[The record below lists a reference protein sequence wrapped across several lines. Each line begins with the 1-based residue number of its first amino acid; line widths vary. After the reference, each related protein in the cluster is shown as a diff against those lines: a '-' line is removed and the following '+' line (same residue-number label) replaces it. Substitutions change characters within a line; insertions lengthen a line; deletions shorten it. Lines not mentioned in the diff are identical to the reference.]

1 MKSCVKAC
9 GVMAAVLMAACGSAA
24 AQVIISEVVSGSM
37 LSANPKFVELT
48 NVSATQTITLGA
60 TDTLR
65 IYSNTNTTSTV
76 VYDFGANE
84 GANNVTLSPGQSW
97 TIALGGSTAGT
108 SWTAAYGAN
117 QPNLFLPFPG
127 GPAGNGNDVYELQ
140 IAGVRSDIYG
150 IVPGNPGATTS
161 SSDFSMPWAY
171 SRGYA
176 KRLPN
181 VCVPN
186 ATFTIGEWAIGGNNS
201 LGTSNTDANAQAMA
215 TNTTPNSHATIC
227 LTGNDCNGNG
237 RPDATDI
244 ATGTSQDCNANAVP
258 DECDIS
264 SGGSRDCNF
273 NGRPDDCEI
282 AELPSRDCNTNGVL
296 DSCEI
301 ANNDCN
307 NNGILDSCDIASG
320 VSVDAN
326 GNGRP
331 DSCEPFVF
339 DCNGNGIEDATDIAN
354 ATSVDCNANVI
365 PDECELFNGR
375 LTDANANGTPDWR
388 ELPLADIDRDG
399 TLDACEIAAGARD
412 CNSDGIPDA
421 DQIRTPR
428 ERVLEGPFPTAG
440 MSRTFAFSGVRDA
453 TAGSTV
459 EVEVYAQGHLGAGA
473 AAGEFVRVS
482 VGGTMIEGA
491 APRLRR
497 LRAGRDLVLHVLRAR
512 LLHVDGRAPPVERG
526 FFPRHDL
533 RPEAARL
540 HGRVTLVGRRPARRG
555 HGPARGE
562 GLIPLRRVDR
572 TGGVGRAQTGPEDQ
586 GEEEGAMRLHERD

>member
-117 QPNLFLPFPG
+117 QPNLFLAFPG

-215 TNTTPNSHATIC
+215 TNTTPNSHANIC

-258 DECDIS
+258 DA
-264 SGGSRDCNF
+264 
-273 NGRPDDCEI
+273 CELQGTVRTFTFELLDLI
-282 AELPSRDCNTNGVL
+282 EQRMKAVAEHTCAAFGATCEFEFTRNYPPTINHVKETEFARRVL
-296 DSCEI
+296 GTVVGADNVVEFEPTMGAEDFSFFLQAKPGCYFMI
-301 ANNDCN
+301 
-307 NNGILDSCDIASG
+307 
-320 VSVDAN
+320 
-326 GNGRP
+326 GNG
-331 DSCEPFVF
+331 D
-339 DCNGNGIEDATDIAN
+339 GAH
-354 ATSVDCNANVI
+354 
-365 PDECELFNGR
+365 
-375 LTDANANGTPDWR
+375 R
-388 ELPLADIDRDG
+388 EG
-399 TLDACEIAAGARD
+399 
-412 CNSDGIPDA
+412 
-421 DQIRTPR
+421 
-428 ERVLEGPFPTAG
+428 
-440 MSRTFAFSGVRDA
+440 
-453 TAGSTV
+453 
-459 EVEVYAQGHLGAGA
+459 
-473 AAGEFVRVS
+473 
-482 VGGTMIEGA
+482 
-491 APRLRR
+491 
-497 LRAGRDLVLHVLRAR
+497 
-512 LLHVDGRAPPVERG
+512 
-526 FFPRHDL
+526 
-533 RPEAARL
+533 
-540 HGRVTLVGRRPARRG
+540 G
-555 HGPARGE
+555 HGLGPCMLHNPSYDFNDE
-562 GLIPLRRVDR
+562 LIPLGATAWVRLAEDWL
-572 TGGVGRAQTGPEDQ
+572 AQPQ
-586 GEEEGAMRLHERD
+586 A